1 MEILVDS
8 HAHIYPFFNIV
19 EALDHLVA
27 PATRRYPGI
36 PRIACLAE
44 RYGYNLFD
52 ELVQGRVDGCQER
65 YLIEVDQDG
74 DSLQVVCR
82 SSNVH
87 CFILPGRQVVTAENI
102 EILALNT
109 VHHIADG
116 MPAVDTVSSALEVG
130 ALPVVAWAP
139 GKWFFRRRA
148 VVEHLLKVFNPRQL
162 ALGDSS
168 LRPVGWPTPVLMRR
182 AVAAGYRVLCGSDP
196 LPFAGEEKRLGCY
209 MSAVKT
215 GVPLPSP
222 RRLISSLLAN
232 QEIVLYPVGSRGSPV
247 QVAARIARN
256 AMA

>member
-52 ELVQGRVDGCQER
+52 ELVQGRVDNGQDR
-65 YLIEVDQDG
+65 YLIKAGQDG
-74 DSLQVVCR
+74 GSLQVVCR
-82 SSNVH
+82 SSDAH
-87 CFILPGRQVVTAENI
+87 CFILPGRQIVTAENI

-109 VHHIADG
+109 VHRIAEG
-116 MPAVDTVSSALEVG
+116 MPAVDTVSSALEAG

-139 GKWFFRRRA
+139 GKWFFHRRA
-148 VVEHLLKVFNPRQL
+148 VVEQLLKVFDPRQL

-168 LRPVGWPTPVLMRR
+168 LRPVGWPTPVLMRQ
-182 AVAAGYRVLCGSDP
+182 AAAAGYRVLCGSDP

-209 MSAVKT
+209 MSAIKT
-215 GVPLPSP
+215 GAPVPSP
-222 RRLISSLLAN
+222 RRLISSLLTN
-232 QEIVLYPVGSRGSPV
+232 QDIFLHPAGSRGSPV